1 MPVPSPIMSAVSELH
16 FPVLLWRKGYSF
28 VASSPLELCTHPRSL
43 IVETQKLATAGE
55 FTVADSAGRICKVKG
70 YERVPPFGGVMRL
83 PHLVLRS
90 VYAAPVLGEVT
101 QPSLAE
107 FINTISKALGA
118 RFGKSFKQTL
128 LQTQSSGEAMALV
141 AKRESKAG

>member
-1 MPVPSPIMSAVSELH
+1 MTDVSELQ
-16 FPVLLWRKGYSF
+16 FPVFLWRKGYSF

-43 IVETQKLATAGE
+43 IVETQKLASAGE

-70 YERVPPFGGVMRL
+70 YERVPPFGGLMRL

-107 FINTISKALGA
+107 FINTLSKVLGA
-118 RFGKSFKQTL
+118 RFGKSFNQTL
-128 LQTQSSGEAMALV
+128 LQVQSSGEAMALV
-141 AKRESKAG
+141 AKCESKAG